1 MRVSILT
8 AALVATPVLAYPGMK
23 NTFAEI
29 QSRQDKSN
37 NGGKS
42 TELLGDLV
50 TLDDSKLTPVGK
62 SVKQLLTGS
71 GSPESDDSYS
81 SGQAGPRSIRKRG
94 YGSGGGGN
102 SGGGGGG
109 GGGGAPPSGGGGAP
123 PSGGGGAPPS
133 RGGGGS
139 PAPGGGPR
147 SGAPPPSGGGSY
159 GGAPPSPGG
168 GGSVPVPGP
177 KNVPTPGPPSPKGG
191 SCPPK
196 DTPECAADACC
207 IWKYIADDLQTTFRG
222 ESGRCTDFARAAIRL
237 GFHDAGGWSK
247 GTGQL
252 GGADGSIIL
261 APEEIKR
268 DENRGLEEI
277 VEQTKTWFSKY
288 QQYGISMADLIQ
300 FSANVATVVC
310 PMGPRVRTFVGRK
323 DSSVPAPH
331 DLLPAV
337 TGSADYLI
345 DLFGNKT
352 ISSYGLISLIGAHTT
367 SQQRYVDPQRA
378 GDPQDS
384 TPGVWDVKFYS
395 ETIGNA
401 PARVFKFAS
410 DIVLSKDSRTSA
422 QFKAFAGP
430 GGQSAWN
437 EGYAREYIRLSLL
450 GVYNINDLAECTKAL
465 PARWAGIGF
474 NAADQGNVDQ
484 WLTTKGPVP
493 KIPDQLREGHPIGP
507 PPRPAGPNGS
517 KDDTPAAPPKGSSN
531 TPSVP
536 TYNTPTVPPKDDT
549 PKGNTPAAPPK
560 GSSNTPSGPSYN
572 TPAAPPK
579 GDTPKGNSPSAPPKG
594 NTPTVPTYNSPAV
607 PPKGDTPKGN
617 SPAVPNG
624 NTPSAPPKGNTPS
637 GPSYNTPAAPP
648 KGDTPKGNS
657 PAVPN
662 GNAPS
667 GSQDSKGGYGY

>member
-1 MRVSILT
+1 MRVSLLT

-29 QSRQDKSN
+29 QSRQGKPN

-50 TLDDSKLTPVGK
+50 DLDDSKLTSVGK
-62 SVKQLLTGS
+62 T
-71 GSPESDDSYS
+71 
-81 SGQAGPRSIRKRG
+81 
-94 YGSGGGGN
+94 
-102 SGGGGGG
+102 
-109 GGGGAPPSGGGGAP
+109 
-123 PSGGGGAPPS
+123 
-133 RGGGGS
+133 
-139 PAPGGGPR
+139 
-147 SGAPPPSGGGSY
+147 
-159 GGAPPSPGG
+159 
-168 GGSVPVPGP
+168 
-177 KNVPTPGPPSPKGG
+177 
-191 SCPPK
+191 
-196 DTPECAADACC
+196 DTPECAADTCC
-207 IWKYIADDLQTTFRG
+207 IWKYIADDLETSFRG

-261 APEEIKR
+261 APEEIER
-268 DENRGLEEI
+268 DENGGLEEI

-345 DLFGNKT
+345 ELFGNKT

-367 SQQRYVDPQRA
+367 SQQRYVDPERA

-450 GVYNINDLAECTKAL
+450 GVYNINDLSECTKAL
-465 PARWAGIGF
+465 PVRWAGIGF

-507 PPRPAGPNGS
+507 PPRPAGPGGS
-517 KDDTPAAPPKGSSN
+517 KGNTPA
-531 TPSVP
+531 VP
-536 TYNTPTVPPKDDT
+536 TYNTPAVPSKDDA
-549 PKGNTPAAPPK
+549 PKGNTPAVPPK
-560 GSSNTPSGPSYN
+560 GIFPSVPKYN
-572 TPAAPPK
+572 TPATPPK
-579 GDTPKGNSPSAPPKG
+579 SDAPKG
-594 NTPTVPTYNSPAV
+594 NTPAV
-607 PPKGDTPKGN
+607 PNGNNPSAPPKGN

-624 NTPSAPPKGNTPS
+624 KTS
-637 GPSYNTPAAPP
+637 
-648 KGDTPKGNS
+648 
-657 PAVPN
+657 
-662 GNAPS
+662 S
-667 GSQDSKGGYGY
+667 GSQGSQSGYGY